1 MSDTTPTAPTETD
14 PNATDNAAGAAD
26 NFADGSQL
34 ARCTLIDRCLVSSQ
48 MTLLCMD
55 CTPCTESDCVRSV
68 GTNQC
73 TRAGLRRTVG
83 GFEAASCSESL
94 FVARQWLPV
103 TDRHTSTIAGSRS
116 LIWLQRRDAGGDVF
130 SEPCVSQIVRS
141 ARKVVAS
148 WSMNRG
154 VDARTSI

>member
-34 ARCTLIDRCLVSSQ
+34 ARCTLIDASLVSSR
-48 MTLLCMD
+48 MTLLCTD
-55 CTPCTESDCVRSV
+55 CTWRDRFAFEAS

-73 TRAGLRRTVG
+73 SRAGYDVG